1 MGGVR
6 IAFGPIRLGRI
17 VPMFWI
23 ASLWPLGE
31 GWTISSI
38 VVAMIAGAYALRAA
52 FTRVELTDDEIIVVN
67 VLRTRRVPRHAVER
81 AGFASVRW
89 RGAVP
94 LMLVGPE
101 TRMPANGVSVWAR
114 MVRWPDQPHAPS
126 PLDAHGARNVARL
139 ERFFEGTAISFD
151 AREPINRRPVEP

>member
-1 MGGVR
+1 VR
-6 IAFGPIRLGRI
+6 IACGPIRVGRI
-17 VPMFWI
+17 VPPFWI
-23 ASLWPLGE
+23 ASMSLLTE
-31 GWTISSI
+31 GWTVSSI
-38 VVAMIAGAYALRAA
+38 VIAVIAGACGLRAA

-67 VLRTRRVPRHAVER
+67 LLRTTRVPRHAIDR

-101 TRMPANGVSVWAR
+101 IRMPANGVSVWAR

-126 PLDAHGARNVARL
+126 PLDSHGARNVARL
-139 ERFFEGTAISFD
+139 ERFFEGTAITFD
-151 AREPINRRPVEP
+151 AREPISRRPVEP